1 MDRGDMEFILL
12 VDENLAWHHYSKA
25 TALWSDDFD
34 VQLFEAVYV
43 ETEKI
48 TDKQSNTRYSSQPWT
63 RVL

>member
-1 MDRGDMEFILL
+1 MEFVILL
-12 VDENLAWHHYSKA
+12 VDENLARQHSSKA